1 MVIFA
6 VLSLTRLWG
15 KKSQMSAVRA
25 VESCLNQ
32 TGLNLQS
39 TWNCLRVF
47 IDPLSCSFYTVAVRL
62 KQPWYALTA
71 TRMPGTW
78 TGANRPLK
86 RSCKF
91 GLCQWWGHQVISGWG
106 VLSFHC
112 LAFTKS
118 SVWNHWQEKRENPA
132 RLSSRLIFTCN
143 GNVIKNKKN
152 PEFYK
157 QQSIVYIIISIYVVL
172 YMYVVVIDRTLSY
185 L

>member
-6 VLSLTRLWG
+6 VLLLTRLWG

-106 VLSFHC
+106 VPSLHC

-118 SVWNHWQEKRENPA
+118 SVWNHWQEKTENPA
-132 RLSSRLIFTCN
+132 RLSSSSRLIFTCN
-143 GNVIKNKKN
+143 GNVIKKTKLNFTNNN
-152 PEFYK
+152 P
-157 QQSIVYIIISIYVVL
+157 SCI
-172 YMYVVVIDRTLSY
+172 
-185 L
+185 